1 MKTTQ
6 KSMND
11 NMLKVI
17 LLVALFATTQ
27 VPTLFAQEAATPSPE
42 VTFVYSSGAQMEIGD
57 SVMIHQDSLRYL
69 TGERM
74 SSWVYGVP
82 HQIRQLGTKTKP
94 AGVLLRGIYSWISQG
109 SLMPLNVEKT
119 QETIDRKRA
128 EAEAAAAAAAAEA
141 AAKAMMQEEYVEETT
156 DSVVVIEEVVEE
168 PQPVAP
174 QPFKMNS
181 FTIGIRGGLT
191 SLMPQSD
198 RALGAAWGYGVS
210 LDLRYAHYWSK
221 GDDKVRLGLMT
232 GLGVGY
238 MQNSQ
243 KLRDVLEE
251 STLYSEGPI
260 EYKVTA
266 DEAKELNHQLQLE
279 IPLMF
284 SMVTP
289 KGFFLNVGPKVILPV
304 YTPYTQT
311 LTNTNIDAHLVT
323 EGVDIHNEIVTG
335 KLDAKHVTKGMNK
348 HQYSL
353 NVTVGGEIGYEH
365 HLQSGHSISVG
376 LYANYGVYNSYKHV
390 ADGDMSNHL
399 VQIVPPTA
407 DGVAQVTTT
416 SMNNAYVNKLGYL
429 DAGLTVAFHLNWKK

>member
-109 SLMPLNVEKT
+109 SLIPLNIEKT

-128 EAEAAAAAAAAEA
+128 EAEAAAAAAAAAAEA

-156 DSVVVIEEVVEE
+156 DSVIVIEEVVEE

-181 FTIGIRGGLT
+181 FSIGIRGGLT
-191 SLMPQSD
+191 SLLPQSD

-311 LTNTNIDAHLVT
+311 LTNTNIDALLAGADTVTGRLHLTGEVRLHGCHA
-323 EGVDIHNEIVTG
+323 GVDQQQGCIVLGDQG
-335 KLDAKHVTKGMNK
+335 KAGQAQMVFGFKEGQKHLTQFV
-348 HQYSL
+348 YA
-353 NVTVGGEIGYEH
+353 
-365 HLQSGHSISVG
+365 VG
-376 LYANYGVYNSYKHV
+376 LGIAH
-390 ADGDMSNHL
+390 
-399 VQIVPPTA
+399 
-407 DGVAQVTTT
+407 
-416 SMNNAYVNKLGYL
+416 
-429 DAGLTVAFHLNWKK
+429 